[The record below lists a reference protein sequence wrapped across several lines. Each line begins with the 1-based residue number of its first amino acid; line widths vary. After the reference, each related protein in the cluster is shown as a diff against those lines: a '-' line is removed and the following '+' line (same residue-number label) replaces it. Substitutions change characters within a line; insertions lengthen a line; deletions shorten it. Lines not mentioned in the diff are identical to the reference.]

1 MRGIKSE
8 DLNAIVDFLYCGEA
22 NVFQEDLDSFL
33 AIAEEL
39 KLKGLMGQTP
49 DIYEEKPQEFNSSL
63 LPMQRKP
70 KTVVKSD
77 PKQPPT
83 SFKSVWKDRQV
94 ANIDNSIEQSMTI
107 PKYVTGGDLQELDEQ
122 VKSMMENSQNMIQEG
137 KRQKRAKICKV
148 CGKEGNATAIKD
160 HIEANHLDGVSLPCN
175 NCEKTFRS
183 RITKRQHNCKN
194 DIQRN

>member
-1 MRGIKSE
+1 MCT
-8 DLNAIVDFLYCGEA
+8 CGEA
-22 NVFQEDLDSFL
+22 NVFQQNLDSFL

-49 DIYEEKPQEFNSSL
+49 DIYEEKPQEFNSSSP
-63 LPMQRKP
+63 PMQRKP
-70 KTVVKSD
+70 KRVVQID

-83 SFKSVWKDRQV
+83 SSFKTVWTDQQV
-94 ANIDNSIEQSMTI
+94 ANIDNNFEQTMTTA
-107 PKYVTGGDLQELDEQ
+107 KYITGDLEELDEQ
-122 VKSMMENSQNMIQEG
+122 VKSMMENSPNMIQEG

-160 HIEANHLDGVSLPCN
+160 HIEANHLDGISLPCN

-183 RITKRQHNCKN
+183 RISKRQHNCKN
-194 DIQRN
+194 DNHRN